1 MKRITPLKTRKD
13 TKGGRTELR
22 RDLVAWVRVFR
33 GFRGSIIQ
41 LEGLAP

>member
-33 GFRGSIIQ
+33 GSIIQ